1 MNQPPASSLPQST
14 SSMTMTTHIRETDLI
29 ESIAA
34 ALQYI
39 SYSAR

>member
-1 MNQPPASSLPQST
+1 MPSTPQSP
-14 SSMTMTTHIRETDLI
+14 TMTTLHADHLI

-39 SYSAR
+39 SY

>member
-1 MNQPPASSLPQST
+1 MRRPGHCGNDPLDHNLPT
-14 SSMTMTTHIRETDLI
+14 AMTTSIRQNDLI

-39 SYSAR
+39 S

>member
-1 MNQPPASSLPQST
+1 VLSCSEPLSNPSHRHP
-14 SSMTMTTHIRETDLI
+14 TMTSIRQNDLI

-39 SYSAR
+39 S